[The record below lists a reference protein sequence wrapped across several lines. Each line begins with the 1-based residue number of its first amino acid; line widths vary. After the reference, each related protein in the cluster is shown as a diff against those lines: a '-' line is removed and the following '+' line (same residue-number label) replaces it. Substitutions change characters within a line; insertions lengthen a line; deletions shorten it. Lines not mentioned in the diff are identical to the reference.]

1 MGGRLRGIVML
12 KKGGATRPGA
22 RKLDDGEQAP
32 IVRGRGLCRP
42 AKEFDPRHDARSL
55 FHVKYAAG
63 FMLL

>member
-1 MGGRLRGIVML
+1 ML